1 MPLQYALD
9 DEFLRY
15 TAHGDV
21 EFSEG
26 LEVFKSG
33 LAQARDTPLGA
44 PWPVLF
50 DIRESTER
58 RRGDELKGIAEV
70 LGQHRGVVAEHCAI
84 VVSSPLYYELSRMFG
99 TFTEEYGITME
110 IFGDIETAEAWLR
123 SVR

>member
-1 MPLQYALD
+1 MSLQYALT

-15 TAHGDV
+15 TVHGDV
-21 EFSEG
+21 DFSEG
-26 LEVFKSG
+26 LEVLKNG
-33 LAQARDTPLGA
+33 LTAAADAPHGA
-44 PWPVLF
+44 PWPVVF

-70 LGQHRGVVAEHCAI
+70 LGQHRGVVADRCAI

-110 IFGDIETAEAWLR
+110 IFGDLEAAEAWLR
-123 SVR
+123 LVR